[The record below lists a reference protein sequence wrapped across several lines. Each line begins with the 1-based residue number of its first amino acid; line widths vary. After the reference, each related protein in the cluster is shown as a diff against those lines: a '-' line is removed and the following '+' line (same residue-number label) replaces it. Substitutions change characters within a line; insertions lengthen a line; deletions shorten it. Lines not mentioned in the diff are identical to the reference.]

1 MTDREPSTRA
11 DDEAADEDDNEARD
25 ADWKMYTGEPVE
37 EDGKTERPQQMNV
50 GRDNMQG
57 GGEWPDP
64 DTPPTQHH

>member
-1 MTDREPSTRA
+1 MSERKNTPGTTDEEA
-11 DDEAADEDDNEARD
+11 DDADAGERA

-50 GRDNMQG
+50 GRDNMEG

-64 DTPPTQHH
+64 HTPPSQHP